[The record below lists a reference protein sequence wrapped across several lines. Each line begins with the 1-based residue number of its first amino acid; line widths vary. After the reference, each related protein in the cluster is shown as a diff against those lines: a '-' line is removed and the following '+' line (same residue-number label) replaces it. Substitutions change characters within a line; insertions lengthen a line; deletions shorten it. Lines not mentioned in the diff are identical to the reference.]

1 MGRAQRNPSSRDPS
15 PRRESDGFRLW
26 LYPSCGLASGAQEFV
41 ERIDA
46 LDQVLGR
53 VWSRR
58 DPAPDRRRPGGIV
71 FEACDHVHLQ
81 LRHQVAHRGDVE
93 LERHERIAQQARGLV
108 DLVAERS
115 EEHTSE
121 LQSLMRSSYAVFCL
135 KKKK

>member
-46 LDQVLGR
+46 PDQVLGR

-71 FEACDHVHLQ
+71 LDVCHPSTVTLRPPVATPGQ
-81 LRHQVAHRGDVE
+81 LE
-93 LERHERIAQQARGLV
+93 LETHAGPPQQALGG
-108 DLVAERS
+108 A
-115 EEHTSE
+115 
-121 LQSLMRSSYAVFCL
+121 A
-135 KKKK
+135 